1 MEPQKHYKQFLG
13 FSFGMLSSIQSSLEN
28 ISKDVDNL
36 LETTKVILYNEET
49 QLLDEKTYDKAV
61 IYTKELETFIN
72 NIGKI
77 CTSLFSKREYPTVQG
92 KETYKNYINMF
103 GRKLLRT
110 QPIKKVRSKKP
121 RRTKHGDIDSIAEG
135 IETSDNISSQIK
147 MNFGKTRGRKSGRSK
162 SGRRKSRRS
171 KSRRSK
177 SGRRKSRRS
186 KSRRSKSRR
195 SKSRRSKSGRKSRRK
210 SRRKSGRKSRR
221 RKSIKLPSRKKFM
234 IKSKSPSVGRSVG
247 RL

>member
-177 SGRRKSRRS
+177 SGR
-186 KSRRSKSRR
+186 
-195 SKSRRSKSGRKSRRK
+195 KSRRK